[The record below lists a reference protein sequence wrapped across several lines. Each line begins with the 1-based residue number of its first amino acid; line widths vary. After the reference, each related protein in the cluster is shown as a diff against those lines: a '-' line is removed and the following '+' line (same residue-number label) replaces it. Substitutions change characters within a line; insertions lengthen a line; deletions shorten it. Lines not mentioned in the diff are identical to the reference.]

1 MVQSNYSYQIELKGD
16 VLHVGFNRNVP
27 AQGDR
32 IAKDALERISQMI
45 HSGEVCGGK
54 RILIDGPQSVPA
66 AYILSHKLVHLYEVI
81 AVLDPKLGSKIS
93 TLDGAIR
100 HKTYIV
106 TSVHGSTEYR
116 VGDLIETQEPQKE
129 RSRIKVVLCGP
140 PQSGKSCLRDGLK
153 RAILANVNAPYP
165 YIITACPDGEGSWH
179 QKACENNES
188 LAFDCKH
195 NNKAP
200 VTPKFAEEAA
210 RWVKSANQLINIID
224 VGGKI
229 TDENKT
235 IMQPATHAVILSGDT
250 SKFAEW
256 EGFCQHLGL
265 KIIAK
270 IHSQLN
276 AIKDEVLFSK
286 DWQENTSELLETT
299 ALLTGSVHS
308 LKRGENLSTR
318 PMVKALADVLIHL
331 TKC

>member
-1 MVQSNYSYQIELKGD
+1 MQSYQIKLEGD
-16 VLHVGFNRNVP
+16 VLHVGFNRDFP

-32 IAKDALERISQMI
+32 IAKDALEKITQMI
-45 HSGEVCGGK
+45 DSGEICGGK
-54 RILIDGPQSVPA
+54 RILIDGPQSVPV
-66 AYILSHKLVHLYEVI
+66 AYILSHKLVHLYAAV

-93 TLDGAIR
+93 TPDGAIR

-106 TSVHGSTEYR
+106 TSVHGSTEYQ
-116 VGDLIETQEPQKE
+116 VGDLIETQESQKE

-153 RAILANVNAPYP
+153 RAILASVNAPYP
-165 YIITACPDGEGSWH
+165 YVITACPDGEGSWH
-179 QKACENNES
+179 QEACENNES
-188 LAFDCKH
+188 LASDCKRK
-195 NNKAP
+195 NKGD
-200 VTPKFAEEAA
+200 VTPEFAKEAA
-210 RWVKSANQLINIID
+210 QWVKSANQLINIID

-229 TDENKT
+229 TDENKL

-250 SKFAEW
+250 SKFVEW
-256 EGFCQHLGL
+256 EEFCQTLGL

-276 AIKDEVLFSK
+276 ATEDEVLFR
-286 DWQENTSELLETT
+286 DAWQDNTSELLESKP
-299 ALLTGSVHS
+299 LLKGSVHG

-318 PMVKALADVLIHL
+318 PMVKSLADVLIHL

>member
-1 MVQSNYSYQIELKGD
+1 MQSYQIKLEGD

-32 IAKDALERISQMI
+32 IAKDTLKRITQMI
-45 HSGEVCGGK
+45 DSGEICGGK
-54 RILIDGPQSVPA
+54 RILIDGSQSVPVA
-66 AYILSHKLVHLYEVI
+66 CILSHKLVHLYEAV

-93 TLDGAIR
+93 TADSAIR

-106 TSVHGSTEYR
+106 TSVHGSTEYK
-116 VGDLIETQEPQKE
+116 VGDLIETQESQKE

-179 QKACENNES
+179 QEACEKNES
-188 LAFDCKH
+188 LAKEYKR
-195 NNKAP
+195 NNKGD
-200 VTPKFAEEAA
+200 VTPEFAEEAA
-210 RWVKSANQLINIID
+210 KWVKSANQLINIID

-229 TDENKT
+229 TDENKI

-256 EGFCQHLGL
+256 EDFCQILGL

-276 AIKDEVLFSK
+276 AIKYEVMFSK
-286 DWQENTSELLETT
+286 NWRENTNYLLETNPV
-299 ALLTGSVHS
+299 LTGSVHG